1 MARISTSNHRPG
13 LVDDLL
19 IQEERD
25 LSIVRLKNETGP
37 DRAELLARIPDF
49 VAEVKK
55 GAVERELNRELP
67 FAAFRLFKELGL
79 GALRVPVSLGGPGG
93 TVTDYIEMIAAIGAA
108 DSNVAHALRSH
119 FNYVENT
126 ILSAPQEHDAGA
138 IERILEGKLFG
149 GAHTEQ
155 NTARPGQVTTTIV
168 RDGDRFRLNGRKW
181 YATGTAFSD
190 FASFSALDEDG
201 QVVRALLPVDRPGIR
216 ILDDWDGMGQR
227 LTASGGVLL
236 ENVEVF
242 SHEFAHRGLDGQI
255 GRHCST
261 LRQLHLAA
269 SAAGAVRNVL
279 SDGLAY
285 VRGQAR
291 SAAHS
296 MAETANQ
303 DPFVQQ
309 VVGEIAANSFAID
322 AAVAAAAAALDR
334 TVAAFVAGNPSEIE
348 QALLDSAMAT
358 AQAQLLLGQL
368 GPRTAERLFELGGG
382 SATSRGRNFDR
393 HWRNIRTV
401 LSHNPLN
408 HKARVVGDYLLNGTT
423 THLLEGK
430 VF

>member
-1 MARISTSNHRPG
+1 MS
-13 LVDDLL
+13 L
-19 IQEERD
+19 I
-25 LSIVRLKNETGP
+25 RLKTEAERP
-37 DRAELLARIPDF
+37 DRAELIARIPAF

-55 GAVERELNRELP
+55 GAVEREINRELP
-67 FAAFRLFKELGL
+67 FEAFHLFRELGL

-93 TVTDYIEMIAAIGAA
+93 TVSDYIELIAAIGSA

-126 ILSAPQEHDAGA
+126 ILSGPDARDSGA
-138 IERILEGKLFG
+138 IDHILAGRLFG

-155 NTARPGQVTTTIV
+155 NTARPGEVTTTIV
-168 RDGDRFRLNGRKW
+168 RDGESYRLNGRKW

-190 FASFSALDEDG
+190 FASFSALDEEG
-201 QVVRALLPVDRPGIR
+201 QIVRALLPVDRAGIR

-242 SHEFAHRGLDGQI
+242 SHEFAHRGLDGQV

-269 SAAGAVRNVL
+269 SAAGSVRNVL
-279 SDGLAY
+279 ADGLDY
-285 VRGQAR
+285 VRNQAR

-296 MAETANQ
+296 AAETANQ

-322 AAVAAAAAALDR
+322 AVVAAAAAALDR
-334 TVAAFVAGNPSEIE
+334 TVAAFGAGNSSAIE
-348 QALLDSAMAT
+348 ESLLESSMAT
-358 AQAQLLLGQL
+358 ARTQLLLGQL
-368 GPRTAERLFELGGG
+368 GPRSAERLFELGGG
-382 SATSRGRNFDR
+382 SATARHRNLDR

-423 THLLEGK
+423 THLLEGR